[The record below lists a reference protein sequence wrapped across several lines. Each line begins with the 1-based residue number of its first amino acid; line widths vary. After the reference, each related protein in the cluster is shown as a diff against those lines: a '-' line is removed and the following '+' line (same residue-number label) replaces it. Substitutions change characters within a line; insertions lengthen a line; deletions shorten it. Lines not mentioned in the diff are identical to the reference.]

1 MWIPVPSNPQPSLRQ
16 EPDPAPGDGNGAI
29 LSEGAV
35 VSERPHGELQRL
47 RPDKPASRNII
58 DHQMSKVSLSLHR
71 AERSEFGRGEY
82 HALFDIGLW
91 NLNLCFAT
99 RLRCNRDVQCLAVGK
114 LLPSRYVS
122 WSLSFLP
129 NFPHLEAAGGSAHD
143 KRIRNRVVAG
153 AQPNGLDFG
162 VVQCSLQSALAPMPR
177 QSMPPKRS
185 DRTDRAIGVDP
196 DNAGSD

>member
-1 MWIPVPSNPQPSLRQ
+1 M
-16 EPDPAPGDGNGAI
+16 
-29 LSEGAV
+29 
-35 VSERPHGELQRL
+35 VSERSHGELQRL
-47 RPDKPASRNII
+47 RPDKSAPRNTI
-58 DHQMSKVSLSLHR
+58 DHQMRKVSLSLHR
-71 AERSEFGRGEY
+71 AERSEFGRGEC
-82 HALFDIGLW
+82 HALFEIGLW
-91 NLNLCFAT
+91 NLNPCFAT
-99 RLRCNRDVQCLAVGK
+99 RLRCNRNVQFFAVGK

-129 NFPHLEAAGGSAHD
+129 NFPHLEVAGRSAHD

-162 VVQCSLQSALAPMPR
+162 VVQCSLQPALAPMPR

-185 DRTDRAIGVDP
+185 DRTDCAVGVDP